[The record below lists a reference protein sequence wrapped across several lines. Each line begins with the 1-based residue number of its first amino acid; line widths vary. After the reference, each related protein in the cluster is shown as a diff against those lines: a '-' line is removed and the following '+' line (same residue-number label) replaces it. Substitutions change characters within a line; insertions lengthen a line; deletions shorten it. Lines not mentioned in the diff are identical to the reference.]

1 MNSSHS
7 TAITPRALA
16 AILITAGLA
25 AAAAGAW
32 WFAPAP
38 DSRPAP
44 EGSALSAAVPMTAPV
59 AGNAAAGASM
69 RQPQSRAVT
78 LAPPPVPVAEM
89 QPALR
94 ALATG
99 IVERLQGGPTA
110 AACEGAQVAIL
121 GLLQQARMDSALWSW
136 GMDRA
141 RDCLRA
147 PTAFR
152 AKNSLLSALID
163 RYPDHP
169 RVRELS
175 GLQQYDA
182 GDMEAAAESL
192 EDAAPETDTF
202 EAWETY
208 ADAQLAR
215 ARQLQAAGD
224 PRWQDALARAES
236 AAMRALEL
244 ADAFMRPFALHTVA
258 RTQIEMG
265 RPAEAVQW
273 ADQAVEAVRAG
284 GSRYQAVMTAEFYVF
299 AGQIY
304 YRAGQRD
311 TGMAY
316 MDQGIGMAP
325 RADQQAQLRN
335 IRDQFLQMYGGG

>member
-1 MNSSHS
+1 MLK
-7 TAITPRALA
+7 PRAIVA
-16 AILITAGLA
+16 TMIVAVGGLA
-25 AAAAGAW
+25 AAAAALN
-32 WFAPAP
+32 
-38 DSRPAP
+38 RPAP
-44 EGSALSAAVPMTAPV
+44 SGGQFQTAASTATIPSPSVP
-59 AGNAAAGASM
+59 GNAVAMLKAPA
-69 RQPQSRAVT
+69 QPRPATGT
-78 LAPPPVPVAEM
+78 LPPPAEALAAL
-89 QPALR
+89 PEPLR
-94 ALATG
+94 ALAADVANRLKDG
-99 IVERLQGGPTA
+99 PSAEACAGAER
-110 AACEGAQVAIL
+110 
-121 GLLQQARMDSALWSW
+121 GLIGMLRGSPVDSALWAW
-136 GMDRA
+136 GMNRA

-152 AKNSLLSALID
+152 AKNGLLSALID
-163 RYPDHP
+163 SFPDHP

-182 GDMEAAAESL
+182 GDMDAAAESL
-192 EDAAPETDTF
+192 EDAAPETNTF

-224 PRWQDALARAES
+224 PRWQEALARAENG
-236 AAMRALEL
+236 AMRALEL

-265 RPAEAVQW
+265 RAAEAVGW
-273 ADQAVEAVRAG
+273 ANQAVEAVRAG

-304 YRAGQRD
+304 FRAGQRD
-311 TGMAY
+311 TGLAY

-335 IRDQFLQMYGGG
+335 IRDQFLRMYGSA